1 MRTAVFVCILAV
13 ALFSKLWASADAKR
27 GGLFHRPNREP
38 GSRTNHFR
46 KGEAM
51 RTQTTQQS
59 LEAERVWGVEA
70 LDPLQQRAWAETIW
84 QKLQNKVLSR
94 KLERDSD
101 KLSQAAALAPVF
113 LQFGPTAEPAAIRA
127 LNTLARIARTEAPHA
142 TVYLV
147 APDTDP
153 LLAPPPVRCESLF
166 LIHRANRFV
175 NWKEWLQEARAFS
188 YCRIVMTVSQEES
201 APLLEY
207 LHGEVITIPEVAQ
220 DYCEQRRREV
230 LTKSLGGELPGAAS
244 LSRWE
249 QILVEAGIAE
259 VALPL
264 SLLARHLALD
274 SSELIDTMQTTRLRS
289 FLYWLASEAK
299 KPSLVAFKGSYLAK
313 KIAPA
318 IVSGEYHALFALLM
332 DVDPQSP
339 QERAFS
345 LGLLTALHAQG
356 CDTMGERLQHQYT
369 ALFTQIRRLVDNCPE
384 RQAWASFER
393 RGCCSNYTTPAKV

>member
-1 MRTAVFVCILAV
+1 MRTTVFVCILAV
-13 ALFSKLWASADAKR
+13 ALFSKLWANADAKR

-46 KGEAM
+46 KGDAM

-70 LDPLQQRAWAETIW
+70 LDPLQQRAWVETIW

-94 KLERDSD
+94 KPGRDSD
-101 KLSQAAALAPVF
+101 KLSQAATLAPVV

-142 TVYLV
+142 AVYLV
-147 APDTDP
+147 APDADA
-153 LLAPPPVRCESLF
+153 LLAPAPVRCESLF

-175 NWKEWLQEARAFS
+175 NWKEWLYKAQTLS
-188 YCRIVMTVSQEES
+188 YCRVVMTVSQAES

-207 LHGEVITIPEVAQ
+207 LHGEVITIPEATQ
-220 DYCEQRRREV
+220 DYCEHRSMEV
-230 LTKSLGGELPGAAS
+230 LTKSFGDELPGAAS

-249 QILVEAGIAE
+249 QILVEAGMAG
-259 VALPL
+259 VMLPVG
-264 SLLARHLALD
+264 LLARHLALD
-274 SSELIDTMQTTRLRS
+274 NSELIGTMQTSRLRS
-289 FLYWLASEAK
+289 FLYWFAPEAK
-299 KPSLVAFKGSYLAK
+299 TPSLVAFKGSYLAK

-318 IVSGEYHALFALLM
+318 IVTGEYHALFALLI

-339 QERAFS
+339 QECAFS
-345 LGLLTALHAQG
+345 LGLLAALRAQG
-356 CDTMGERLQHQYT
+356 CDTMGERLQHQYA
-369 ALFTQIRRLVDNCPE
+369 ALFAQIPRLVVNCPE
-384 RQAWASFER
+384 RQAWAGFDR
-393 RGCCSNYTTPAKV
+393 RGCCTNDTTPAKV

>member
-1 MRTAVFVCILAV
+1 MRATVFVCILAV
-13 ALFSKLWASADAKR
+13 ALFSKLWANADAKR

-46 KGEAM
+46 KGDAM

-70 LDPLQQRAWAETIW
+70 LDPLQQRAWVETIW

-94 KLERDSD
+94 KPERDSD
-101 KLSQAAALAPVF
+101 KLRQAAALAPVV

-147 APDTDP
+147 APDADA
-153 LLAPPPVRCESLF
+153 LLAPAPVRCESLF

-175 NWKEWLQEARAFS
+175 NWKEWLHNARALS
-188 YCRIVMTVSQEES
+188 YCRVVMTVSQEEA

-207 LHGEVITIPEVAQ
+207 VHGEALTIPEVAQ
-220 DYCEQRRREV
+220 DSFEQRSMEV
-230 LTKSLGGELPGAAS
+230 FTKSFGDELPGAAS

-259 VALPL
+259 VALPV

-274 SSELIDTMQTTRLRS
+274 GLELIHMMRTSRMKEL
-289 FLYWLASEAK
+289 LYWSAPQKQQAGM
-299 KPSLVAFKGSYLAK
+299 VMFKGSYLAK

-318 IVSGEYHALFALLM
+318 IVTGEYHALFALLI
-332 DVDPQSP
+332 DVDPHLP
-339 QERAFS
+339 HERAFS
-345 LGLLTALHAQG
+345 LGLLAALRAQG
-356 CDTMGERLQHQYT
+356 CDTMGERLQHQF
-369 ALFTQIRRLVDNCPE
+369 APLFAQIRRLVVNCPE
-384 RQAWASFER
+384 RQAWASFDR
-393 RGCCSNYTTPAKV
+393 RGCCTNYTTPAKV